1 MSTTSSSNVVDGEIE
16 AAFAAGAMP
25 PEWRRLLL
33 ASGLNGN
40 DVNVIAASIANTHLI
55 ILRTTWSS
63 TQKMAFIALGVMGVL
78 FLCLVVVVVFRET
91 MGLMVTLLA
100 VGVFYV
106 AMALVAVMSISRNN
120 NIDAEIDAAFAAGKM
135 PLEWLPRLQA
145 AGMNDSDVSVTA
157 GAISETHR
165 VAGDTWWS
173 NENVPFELF
182 GLFGTLFMFALAI
195 VYRGTKG
202 LMLTLLAWGLVILV
216 ETSVLAVIDACERRR
231 ARLTRDVAR
240 KVLENFLLSPPV

>member
-1 MSTTSSSNVVDGEIE
+1 
-16 AAFAAGAMP
+16 
-25 PEWRRLLL
+25 
-33 ASGLNGN
+33 
-40 DVNVIAASIANTHLI
+40 
-55 ILRTTWSS
+55 
-63 TQKMAFIALGVMGVL
+63 
-78 FLCLVVVVVFRET
+78 
-91 MGLMVTLLA
+91 
-100 VGVFYV
+100 
-106 AMALVAVMSISRNN
+106 MSISRNN

-202 LMLTLLAWGLVILV
+202 LRNSLIQLLG
-216 ETSVLAVIDACERRR
+216 
-231 ARLTRDVAR
+231 
-240 KVLENFLLSPPV
+240 

>member
-1 MSTTSSSNVVDGEIE
+1 
-16 AAFAAGAMP
+16 
-25 PEWRRLLL
+25 
-33 ASGLNGN
+33 
-40 DVNVIAASIANTHLI
+40 
-55 ILRTTWSS
+55 
-63 TQKMAFIALGVMGVL
+63 
-78 FLCLVVVVVFRET
+78 
-91 MGLMVTLLA
+91 
-100 VGVFYV
+100 
-106 AMALVAVMSISRNN
+106 MSISRNN

-231 ARLTRDVAR
+231 ARLTRHVAR